1 MHIEIDKIDS
11 KGLVLDDRVAPDE
24 NLLIEEEG
32 SFLEDVDYSMHLSRD
47 NEKIKAKGNLHTVV
61 SIPCVRCLEPFDLKI
76 DSPFAV
82 TLLPVRS
89 IGLTGESLSQ
99 DDMEYSFYEGNCIDV
114 AKILMEQVNLFIPIK
129 PVCTPSCRGL
139 CPICGV
145 NFNREHCQCERSN
158 NEISFLFE
166 NIKR

>member
-11 KGLVLDDRVAPDE
+11 KGLVLDDRVALDE

-32 SFLEDVDYSMHLSRD
+32 SFLEDIDYSMHLSRD
-47 NEKIKAKGNLHTVV
+47 NEKIKAKGNIHTVV
-61 SIPCVRCLEPFDLKI
+61 SIPCARCLEPFDLKI
-76 DSPFAV
+76 DSPFTI
-82 TLLPVRS
+82 TLLPVRA
-89 IGLTGESLSQ
+89 IELAGESLDQ
-99 DDMEYSFYEGNCIDV
+99 GDMEYSFYEGNSVDV

-129 PVCTPSCRGL
+129 PVCAPSCRGL
-139 CPICGV
+139 CPLCGV
-145 NFNREHCQCERSN
+145 NFNREQCQCERSH

>member
-11 KGLVLDDRVAPDE
+11 KGLVLDDRVALDE

-32 SFLEDVDYSMHLSRD
+32 SFLENIDYSMHLSRE
-47 NEKIKAKGNLHTVV
+47 NEKIKAKGNIHTVV
-61 SIPCVRCLEPFDLKI
+61 SVPCVRCLEPFDLKI
-76 DSPFAV
+76 DSPFAI

-89 IGLTGESLSQ
+89 IELTCESLGQ
-99 DDMEYSFYEGNCIDV
+99 DDMEYSFYEENSIDV
-114 AKILMEQVNLFIPIK
+114 TKILMEQVNLFIPIK
-129 PVCTPSCRGL
+129 PVCTSSCRGL
-139 CPICGV
+139 CPRCGV

-158 NEISFLFE
+158 NEITLLFE

>member
-11 KGLVLDDRVAPDE
+11 KGLVLDDRVALDE

-32 SFLEDVDYSMHLSRD
+32 SFLEDIDYSMHLSRD
-47 NEKIKAKGNLHTVV
+47 NEKIKAKGNIHTVV
-61 SIPCVRCLEPFDLKI
+61 SIPCARCLEPFDLKI
-76 DSPFAV
+76 DSPFTI
-82 TLLPVRS
+82 TLLPVRA
-89 IGLTGESLSQ
+89 IELAGESLDQ
-99 DDMEYSFYEGNCIDV
+99 DDMEYSFYEGNSVDV

-129 PVCTPSCRGL
+129 PVCAPSCRGL
-139 CPICGV
+139 CPLCGV
-145 NFNREHCQCERSN
+145 NFNREQCQCERSH